1 MYSIKHVIKREY
13 VNEIFHAFNWL
24 FKTNKPKITKKETTV
39 TNGLSSTKNLK
50 IAKAA
55 A

>member
-13 VNEIFHAFNWL
+13 VNEIFRVFNL
-24 FKTNKPKITKKETTV
+24 FFKTNKPKMVKAETTV

-50 IAKAA
+50 IAKVAA
-55 A
+55 